1 MPLGPKMD
9 PPRGHMFYIGLY
21 KEKLKKKYCLKP
33 QGMKHHLSDLY
44 QVCSNYAPW
53 AKLPCPKDHMFYK
66 GLYRNLHGK
75 ILSKSTRHRALI
87 FGYVASPSG
96 PLPKL
101 FNLCSCGQ
109 KWARPRGHRFCIGLY
124 MYRENMNKSL
134 NMRKQKHLSKFHCL
148 DFLKML

>member
-1 MPLGPKMD
+1 
-9 PPRGHMFYIGLY
+9 
-21 KEKLKKKYCLKP
+21 
-33 QGMKHHLSDLY
+33 MKHHLSDLY

-75 ILSKSTRHRALI
+75 ILSKSTRHRALV

-101 FNLCSCGQ
+101 FKLCSCGQ

-124 MYRENMNKSL
+124 RENMNKSL
-134 NMRKQKHLSKFHCL
+134 NMRKQTHLSKFHCL
-148 DFLKML
+148 DFFKCYSSGIVLFQKIWSPEPGLIDIFVPDRLGSNGVINTI